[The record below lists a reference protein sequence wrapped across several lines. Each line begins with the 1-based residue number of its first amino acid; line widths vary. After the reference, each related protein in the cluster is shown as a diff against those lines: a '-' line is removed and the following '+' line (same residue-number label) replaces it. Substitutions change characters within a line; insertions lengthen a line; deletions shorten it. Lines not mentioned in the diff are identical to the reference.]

1 MKIKKLSVIA
11 GLSLCSMSSFAQATQ
26 NTYWS
31 ERFRYDRESATLF
44 NPNEL
49 SLDLFGTYA
58 DRNRFAAPADNFGGG
73 LGLNYFLTRYIGVS
87 ADSYI
92 EEWKLPYRVN
102 GSLILRLP
110 IDQIAMAPYV
120 FGGGGREFKYLTQW
134 TYHVGGG
141 VEFRMNS
148 HTGIFADGRRV
159 FSDRS
164 GVKDTALVRFGLR
177 LGF

>member
-1 MKIKKLSVIA
+1 MRFKKLLVIA
-11 GLSLCSMSSFAQATQ
+11 VLGLCSATSFAQ

-31 ERFRYDRESATLF
+31 ERFRYDRQSATLF
-44 NPNEL
+44 NPNEG

-58 DRNRFAAPADNFGGG
+58 DRNRFAAPAENFGGG
-73 LGLNYFLTRYIGVS
+73 LGFNYFLTRYVGIG

-141 VEFRMNS
+141 VEFSVNS
-148 HTGIFADGRRV
+148 RNGIFADGRRV

-164 GVKDTALVRFGLR
+164 GVTDTALVRFGLR

>member
-1 MKIKKLSVIA
+1 MRYKKLLVIA
-11 GLSLCSMSSFAQATQ
+11 VLGLCSASSFAQ
-26 NTYWS
+26 TYWS

-49 SLDLFGTYA
+49 SLDMFGTYA
-58 DRNRFAAPADNFGGG
+58 DRDKFNTAGDFWGGG
-73 LGLNYFLTRYIGVS
+73 LGLNYFLTRYIGIG

-110 IDQIAMAPYV
+110 IDQLSMAPYL

-141 VEFRMNS
+141 LEIRLNS

-159 FSDRS
+159 FSDRD
-164 GVKDTALVRFGLR
+164 GVKDTALVRFGFR
-177 LGF
+177 MGF

>member
-1 MKIKKLSVIA
+1 MRYKKLLVIA
-11 GLSLCSMSSFAQATQ
+11 VLGLCSASSFAQ
-26 NTYWS
+26 TYWS

-49 SLDLFGTYA
+49 SLDMFGTYA
-58 DRNRFAAPADNFGGG
+58 DRDKFNTEGDFWGGG
-73 LGLNYFLTRYIGVS
+73 LGLNYFLTRYIGIG

-110 IDQIAMAPYV
+110 IDQLSMAPYL

-141 VEFRMNS
+141 LEIRLNS

-159 FSDRS
+159 FSDRD
-164 GVKDTALVRFGLR
+164 GVKDTALVRFGFR
-177 LGF
+177 MGF

>member
-1 MKIKKLSVIA
+1 MRFKKLLVIA
-11 GLSLCSMSSFAQATQ
+11 VLGFCSLPSFAQNAR

-58 DRNRFAAPADNFGGG
+58 DRNRFNAPADNFGGG
-73 LGLNYFLTRYIGVS
+73 LGLNYFLTRYVGIS

-92 EEWKLPYRVN
+92 EEWKLPYRVD

-110 IDQIAMAPYV
+110 IDRIAMAPYL

-141 VEFRMNS
+141 MEFRINQY
-148 HTGIFADGRRV
+148 TGIFGDARRV
-159 FSDRS
+159 FSDRTS
-164 GVKDTALVRFGLR
+164 GFDYTL
-177 LGF
+177 